1 MHTCTCTIH
10 TIFLAP
16 LTRRPLVLSHGSAYR
31 FSVLTE
37 RDLGC
42 VRSVDVGWTYR
53 GDFMH
58 PSSLCTWWTDCNSAL
73 FILGARVTA
82 ADNPYK

>member
-1 MHTCTCTIH
+1 MHTCTTAQCTSH
-10 TIFLAP
+10 HAS
-16 LTRRPLVLSHGSAYR
+16 RPLVLSHGSAYR
-31 FSVLTE
+31 LSVLTE

-73 FILGARVTA
+73 FLLGARVTA